1 MLLTM
6 FKTKFNFASI
16 SRWLSLCLTSLL
28 LCACSGYDMEDEVPD
43 AGSSKKLS
51 LGFYINVGEVD
62 NTSTNISRATP
73 ADGEYDPGA
82 GYENF
87 IDLEGGDFRI
97 YFFSVDNKFIST
109 FTNPVIERVDIQ
121 NSPSSKTYVAR
132 TSIEGKDMIEQIK
145 NGPTKIVMLANW
157 HGKYLDEAS
166 LIPGETT
173 IDQLVNNAIIDYGTE
188 PWGAVLDY
196 EHRIPLYGVMQFPG
210 VNLVPVMLNLTGVDL
225 HLLRAFAKVEVI
237 QTEESAANIESV
249 SLKRHN
255 TKAYCAPLG
264 VYHQSQYIKHTYG
277 GDYTDNP
284 SIPADAI
291 SDTELNVPFYTDETG
306 LRHYVIY
313 VPEYKNTGAN
323 MMSADKTHLNIK
335 LENDDRNYK
344 VEFKYYQVPP
354 ALTGAVKVGQYFDL
368 MRNFWYKFEVTK
380 KISDVDMDIQVDVLP
395 YGIVDLRPSFGL
407 D

>member
-1 MLLTM
+1 M
-6 FKTKFNFASI
+6 FKTKFNYASI

-28 LCACSGYDMEDEVPD
+28 LCACSSYDMEDKIPEG
-43 AGSSKKLS
+43 GSSKKLS
-51 LGFYINVGEVD
+51 LGFYINVGEVED
-62 NTSTNISRATP
+62 ASTNISRATP
-73 ADGEYDPGA
+73 TDGEYDPGA

-97 YFFSVDNKFIST
+97 YFFSVDNKYIST

-132 TSIEGKDMIEQIK
+132 TSIEGKDMIDQIT

-157 HGKYLDEAS
+157 RGQYPDDAS
-166 LIPGETT
+166 LIPGVTT
-173 IDQLVNNAIIDYGTE
+173 IDDLVVNATISYGTE
-188 PWGAVLDY
+188 SWGPVLDY
-196 EHRIPLYGVMQFPG
+196 DHRIPLYGVMQFPG

-237 QTEESAANIESV
+237 QSEESAVNIESV
-249 SLKRHN
+249 SLSRHN
-255 TKAYCAPLG
+255 NKAYCAPLG

-277 GDYTDNP
+277 GDYTDSP
-284 SIPADAI
+284 SIPSGALTN
-291 SDTELNVPFYTDETG
+291 TELKLPFYTDENG
-306 LRHYVIY
+306 LRHFVIY
-313 VPEYKNTGAN
+313 VPEYKNTGDN
-323 MMSADKTHLNIK
+323 MMHADQTHLNIK
-335 LENDDRNYK
+335 LENDNRKYE

-354 ALTGAVKVGQYFDL
+354 ALSGTVKEGQYFNL
-368 MRNFWYKFEVTK
+368 MRNFWYKFEVSK

-395 YGIVDLRPSFGL
+395 YGIVDLRPNFGL